1 MKVLVLQH
9 IACEPPAVY
18 EDVMRE
24 RDARLTRVELDEGET
39 PPPWRAFDA
48 IVAMGG
54 PMGTYDEGEHPW
66 LVAEKA
72 LIGEAVRAGKPFFG
86 ACLGVQLL
94 AASLG
99 ARVYKGPVPEVGV
112 LPVRLTDEGRADPL
126 FAGFPDEVPC
136 LQWHQDTFDLPDGAV
151 RLFESNVYANQ
162 AFRVGRAAY
171 GIQFH
176 LEIDERL
183 AEEWSRVPAYERS
196 AEQTLGQGGLTRM
209 LDDFRVRADDMQA
222 LGRTMFSRWLDL
234 VASQG
239 TGLPRS

>member
-1 MKVLVLQH
+1 MEVLVLQH

-18 EDVMRE
+18 GDVMRE
-24 RDARLTRVELDEGET
+24 RGVRLTRVELDEGET
-39 PPPWRAFDA
+39 PPPWPAFDA

-54 PMGTYDEGEHPW
+54 PMGTYDESKHPW
-66 LVAEKA
+66 LVVEKA

-99 ARVYKGPVPEVGV
+99 ARVFKGPVPEVGV

-126 FAGFPDEVPC
+126 FVGFPPELPC

-151 RLFESNVYANQ
+151 RLLESDLYANQ
-162 AFRVGRAAY
+162 AFRVGRVAY

-196 AEQTLGQGGLTRM
+196 AEQTLGRGGLTRM
-209 LDDFRVRADDMQA
+209 LDDFRVQADDMQA

-234 VASQG
+234 VA
-239 TGLPRS
+239 P